1 MSYQKEANGSLKVL
15 EENNYYPFGLK
26 HSAYNNTNL
35 ANANYKYK
43 YNGKELQDE
52 LNLNTYAYGWRDYD
66 PAIGRFNKID
76 RFAEKYPNLTP
87 YTYAVNNPIR
97 FIDPDGM
104 GVDDVILRG
113 TMKQEAFNQLQSAV
127 KSELTLSMNDNG
139 KLSYSQTNSSATLSK
154 NAQQLASAIDDSSV
168 TVMVSAENTKT
179 TSSGNLMIGGAFMGN
194 TIIGS
199 GIESSIEGMGN
210 KVVTQQEINPNV
222 LGTMSE
228 THSAP
233 GIDVLH
239 EVTESYQGALL
250 SIQNG
255 VSSPR
260 AGLSESVY
268 PSAHSSA
275 VPQSGNV
282 YQRIY
287 DANGNELQ
295 KLPGNRYP
303 STATSAD
310 WYVNGQNGNKVVI
323 QTLP

>member
-1 MSYQKEANGSLKVL
+1 GLGTSSGS
-15 EENNYYPFGLK
+15 
-26 HSAYNNTNL
+26 
-35 ANANYKYK
+35 ANYKYK
-43 YNGKELQDE
+43 YNGKELQTD
-52 LNLNTYAYGWRDYD
+52 LDINLYDYGARNYA
-66 PAIGRFNKID
+66 PAIGRWMNID
-76 RFAEKYPNLTP
+76 PLAEKYRRWSP

-255 VSSPR
+255 VS
-260 AGLSESVY
+260 
-268 PSAHSSA
+268 
-275 VPQSGNV
+275 
-282 YQRIY
+282 
-287 DANGNELQ
+287 
-295 KLPGNRYP
+295 
-303 STATSAD
+303 TS
-310 WYVNGQNGNKVVI
+310 
-323 QTLP
+323 